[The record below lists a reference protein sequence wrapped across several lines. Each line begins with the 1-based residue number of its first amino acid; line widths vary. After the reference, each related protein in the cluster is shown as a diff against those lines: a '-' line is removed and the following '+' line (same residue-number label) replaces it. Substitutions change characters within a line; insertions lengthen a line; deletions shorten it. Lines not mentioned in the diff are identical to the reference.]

1 VSLLKSITIMP
12 AASSW
17 GGLLAGAPSLTEEA
31 RRFRMQLRLPTDRP
45 VIMSGHQAAF
55 WHMGIAAKWL
65 GLAAAGSK
73 LRAHTAW
80 LVVDHDPEDFSLIRV
95 PVVTGDAVE
104 VVSVPLAP
112 VPVAESIRAGVP
124 PCLIPAFEPRG
135 ADAAQTLAERFRNTL
150 GDARQAL
157 SAARTSATG
166 LNAAE
171 QIGLATS
178 ELMDHWVG
186 SATRPG
192 TMLAVTDLHRTD
204 LFAAMVA
211 RMSESLEAAV
221 ACTTAYNLAIAAA
234 PKARLAPLVCEVAKG
249 RVELPLWCLD
259 PTTGI
264 RKRVF
269 HHTLPTMRAGT
280 LAPRAL
286 LLTGLMRLAACD
298 LFIHGLGGGT
308 TVAVPGAAAG
318 TEQPSTAEVAG
329 YDAAAEAWFRTWLG
343 QELRPSVVIS
353 ATALLDLG
361 AGEVVTPH
369 EAASA
374 AWMAQRVRHD
384 PQLLGDSKAAA
395 AKAELVRTIRELTP
409 RTLERAAA
417 FRQLQM
423 LLAEYQTR
431 HAAEIGEMK
440 ANAERLSRLAAVS
453 GPRTDRTYSFVLH
466 GPAGL
471 RQLAARFDE
480 TFSGG

>member
-1 VSLLKSITIMP
+1 MP

-17 GGLLAGAPSLTEEA
+17 GGLLAGAPALGEEA

-65 GLAAAGSK
+65 GLAAAGTK
-73 LRAHTAW
+73 LAAHTAW

-95 PVVTGDAVE
+95 PVVTGEAVD
-104 VVSVPLAP
+104 VVPVPLAP
-112 VPVAESIRAGVP
+112 VSVAESIRAGVP
-124 PCLIPAFEPRG
+124 PCLVPAFEPRE
-135 ADAAQTLAERFRNTL
+135 ADATQPLSERFVVAL
-150 GDARQAL
+150 SEARQAL
-157 SAARTSATG
+157 TAARASATG

-171 QIGLATS
+171 QMSIATS
-178 ELMDHWVG
+178 ELMARWVG
-186 SATRPG
+186 PVTRPG

-204 LFAAMVA
+204 LFVA
-211 RMSESLEAAV
+211 TVAKMAGSIEAAA
-221 ACTTAYNLAIAAA
+221 ACASSYNLAIATA
-234 PKARLAPLVCEVAKG
+234 PKSRLTPLVCEVSKG

-269 HHTLPTMRAGT
+269 HHTLATMRPGT

-308 TVAVPGAAAG
+308 TVAVPGAPAG

-329 YDAAAEAWFRTWLG
+329 YDAAAEEWFRHWLG

-361 AGEVVTPH
+361 AEEVVTPH
-369 EAASA
+369 EAANA

-384 PQLLGDSKAAA
+384 PHLLGDAEAVA
-395 AKAELVRTIRELTP
+395 AKNDLVRTIRQAKP
-409 RTLERAAA
+409 HTLERQTS
-417 FRQLQM
+417 FRQLQT
-423 LLAEYQTR
+423 LLTEYRSR
-431 HAAEIGEMK
+431 HAEEIGAMT
-440 ANAERLSRLAAVS
+440 ANAARLSRLASVS

-466 GPAGL
+466 GQTAVQ
-471 RQLAARFDE
+471 RLAAKFDQAF
-480 TFSGG
+480 TGAM